1 MRRIRASEF
10 FSSRIDTRDAST
22 LSDNYHTARATTL
35 ILIRPLVRRGL
46 EDIRFPDHDMTS
58 GARAS
63 GNRVTSYAMNDFE
76 FSGASPILVA
86 VKESRFASMNQL
98 ITA

>member
-1 MRRIRASEF
+1 MTRIRDYEF
-10 FSSRIDTRDAST
+10 FSSRIDTRDAKT
-22 LSDNYHTARATTL
+22 LSDNYHTARATPL
-35 ILIRPLVRRGL
+35 VLIRLLVRRGL
-46 EDIRFPDHDMTS
+46 QDIRFTDHDMTS

-63 GNRVTSYAMNDFE
+63 GKRVTSNAMYEFK

-86 VKESRFASMNQL
+86 VKESRFASMNRL